1 MVAAEMMVLRKTGSS
16 ELQELAKIK
25 EVLVEHRAGC

>member
-1 MVAAEMMVLRKTGSS
+1 MVAAEMTVLRKTGSL
-16 ELQELAKIK
+16 ELQALAGEK